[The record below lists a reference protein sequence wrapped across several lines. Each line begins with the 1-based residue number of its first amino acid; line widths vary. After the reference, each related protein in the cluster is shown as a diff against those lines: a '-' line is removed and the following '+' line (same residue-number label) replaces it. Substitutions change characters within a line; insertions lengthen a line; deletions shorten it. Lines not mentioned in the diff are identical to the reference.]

1 MKIIN
6 NNIKIVVWDLDD
18 TFWKGTA
25 SEGEI
30 SVVVENINIVKEL
43 TNRGIINSISSKND
57 YEKIK
62 FELEKIGI
70 WDYFIFPQISWD
82 PKGKVIKD
90 LLEILNLREDNA
102 LFIDDNIFNLNE
114 AIFYLPNLNVCLPN
128 YLPNILENEFLL
140 GKNDQK
146 HTRLKQYKNLEIKQ
160 IEFSNSKLSNID
172 FLKKSNIK
180 VEIKSDCA
188 KEIKR
193 IHELVERTNQLNY
206 TKLRVSID
214 ELSNQIND
222 KDSKSG
228 YILVKD
234 NYGDYGIS
242 GFYLIKESRLVHFLF
257 SCRIMNM
264 FIETWVYQK
273 LGRPEL
279 AILGDVAMQLDLTVD
294 VSFIN
299 NEQVTWENKNEN
311 IIKSDKDILI
321 MGGCDLDQI
330 VFYLNYNKI
339 ETEFNYVNN
348 INLNVHKDHTYLIKQ
363 FYNLNQFQLEVLN
376 HIPVLNVKD
385 TKLKLHS
392 SKWDIFIFSTLN
404 DYSRGLYKHRETG
417 FILPFDAFNINWTDE
432 RNWNKLP
439 LHLQSIPKEF
449 LLFLRDNFIFLGP
462 ISPSQF
468 IDNIKWLVELY
479 KERKF
484 IFLNWSEVD
493 FSKGKYWE
501 KDMHLRH
508 ILMNEALNYFKT
520 YDNVRVVDVSKIVK
534 DENDVT
540 DNIRHYNK
548 LMYKKISDEIQR
560 VSSDWLANKLKIKS
574 SFQIKYDKYIKKV
587 RQKIKN

>member
-1 MKIIN
+1 M
-6 NNIKIVVWDLDD
+6 
-18 TFWKGTA
+18 
-25 SEGEI
+25 
-30 SVVVENINIVKEL
+30 
-43 TNRGIINSISSKND
+43 
-57 YEKIK
+57 
-62 FELEKIGI
+62 
-70 WDYFIFPQISWD
+70 
-82 PKGKVIKD
+82 
-90 LLEILNLREDNA
+90 
-102 LFIDDNIFNLNE
+102 
-114 AIFYLPNLNVCLPN
+114 
-128 YLPNILENEFLL
+128 
-140 GKNDQK
+140 
-146 HTRLKQYKNLEIKQ
+146 
-160 IEFSNSKLSNID
+160 
-172 FLKKSNIK
+172 
-180 VEIKSDCA
+180 
-188 KEIKR
+188 
-193 IHELVERTNQLNY
+193 
-206 TKLRVSID
+206 
-214 ELSNQIND
+214 
-222 KDSKSG
+222 
-228 YILVKD
+228 
-234 NYGDYGIS
+234 
-242 GFYLIKESRLVHFLF
+242 
-257 SCRIMNM
+257 
-264 FIETWVYQK
+264 
-273 LGRPEL
+273 
-279 AILGDVAMQLDLTVD
+279 
-294 VSFIN
+294 
-299 NEQVTWENKNEN
+299 
-311 IIKSDKDILI
+311 
-321 MGGCDLDQI
+321 
-330 VFYLNYNKI
+330 
-339 ETEFNYVNN
+339 
-348 INLNVHKDHTYLIKQ
+348 
-363 FYNLNQFQLEVLN
+363 NQFQLEVLN

-392 SKWDIFIFSTLN
+392 SKWDIFIFGTLN

-484 IFLNWSEVD
+484 IFLNGSEVD